1 MILDK
6 LKDKVGSISAEIKK
20 NFHPCDICGR
30 SITIDIDRCPSC
42 EDAYLDL
49 TDPARM
55 PQDQDQINSLINRFV
70 MILPKMADGE
80 LKNTITSNLDR
91 LRAKSNEIG
100 QHEQAVAAAAASPR
114 KPRQPVLLSNTET
127 VVGHTITSQLGVV
140 SVSRTVTL
148 TSTDGQ
154 RETDDA
160 VKIALDEL
168 SAKADAL
175 GANAIINIR
184 IGYSGIESMTLAPRV
199 LLTAT
204 GTAATVPSTQPE
216 NTATVTESADN
227 GIEL

>member
-6 LKDKVGSISAEIKK
+6 LKDKVDSISAEIKK

-30 SITIDIDRCPSC
+30 SITTDIDRCPSC

-55 PQDQDQINSLINRFV
+55 PQDQEQINSLINRFV

-80 LKNTITSNLDR
+80 LKDTITSNLDR

-100 QHEQAVAAAAASPR
+100 QHEQAVAAAASSPKKPR
-114 KPRQPVLLSNTET
+114 KPVLLSNTET
-127 VVGHTITSQLGVV
+127 VVGHTVSAQLGIVT
-140 SVSRTVTL
+140 VSRTVTL
-148 TSTDGQ
+148 TTTDGQ

-160 VKIALDEL
+160 VKTALDDL
-168 SAKADAL
+168 ATRADAL

-184 IGYSGIESMTLAPRV
+184 IGYTGVESMTLAPKV
-199 LLTAT
+199 LLTVT
-204 GTAATVPSTQPE
+204 GTAATVPSNQPE
-216 NTATVTESADN
+216 NTVAVAESPDN